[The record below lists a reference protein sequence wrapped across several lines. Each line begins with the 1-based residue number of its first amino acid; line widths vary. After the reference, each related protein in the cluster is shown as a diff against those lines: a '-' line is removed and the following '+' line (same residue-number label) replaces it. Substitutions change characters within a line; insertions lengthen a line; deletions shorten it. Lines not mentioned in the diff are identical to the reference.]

1 VNAFKRGDLM
11 RTLDFN
17 RGLVTLLGAGIAGG
31 LIWLAAAYLDDGTTG
46 GYWATY
52 AIIAGAGLVLAASQ
66 LVGGWTKY
74 GLPWFSVGVFLLGFL
89 PVAIVVGWI
98 AVGLQPHGNAPRGHV
113 MSWSGNMGIADV
125 VRDFKDYL
133 GVLAFGLGLVLG
145 YCFDTTG
152 ARRAAVGREPM
163 AEEPMAAMDRRAA
176 DEPVAAERA
185 ATAEPHTVPTGPSR
199 RERVPME

>member
-1 VNAFKRGDLM
+1 M
-11 RTLDFN
+11 RTLDFH
-17 RGLVTLLGAGIAGG
+17 RGLMTLLGAAVAGG
-31 LIWLAAAYLDDGTTG
+31 MIWVASAYVGDASTG
-46 GYWATY
+46 GYWGTY

-66 LVGGWTKY
+66 LIGGWTKF
-74 GLPWFSVGVFLLGFL
+74 GLPRFSVGVFLLAFL

-98 AVGLQPHGNAPRGHV
+98 AVGLEPHANAARGHV

-145 YCFDTTG
+145 YSFDTTG
-152 ARRAAVGREPM
+152 ARRAAAV
-163 AEEPMAAMDRRAA
+163 EEPVVQEPVPAMDRRAA

-185 ATAEPHTVPTGPSR
+185 AVAERNAAPVGPSR